1 MRQDFSDEMSAT
13 GASAPSFLKRDVL
26 DVSVDMPGQYDVI
39 VSNPPYVMES
49 EKALMRKNVLDHEPH
64 LALFVSDDDPLVFY
78 RAVAEWALQLLKPGG
93 FGIVEINE
101 ALAPETEEIFRSLR
115 FNDVRTIADLNG
127 KDRFVSFTKS

>member
-1 MRQDFSDEMSAT
+1 
-13 GASAPSFLKRDVL
+13 
-26 DVSVDMPGQYDVI
+26 MPGQYDVI